1 MGNLL
6 KQRQLVNNIT
16 KELLGEIQTKEELLI
31 AIEYTCDKLRIEVR
45 KVATEYILTVLE
57 EGEQM
62 LEDYMD
68 ILKRREKM
76 LYKFDE
82 SSCKENREMLEEAI
96 QLTEKFRKYANKL
109 HKLPVLKYDRKE
121 LNVLREILIE
131 SICRISQSLKEYDIL
146 EELLVQRLAITIEEE
161 EESLAKL
168 FKEDLHVL
176 VDKFNNILIK
186 NNELTTRMYD
196 MGEEILKRYNKEK
209 QTRKELKDRT
219 LTHKEVITMLNENGY
234 ELKRNGKGSHLIFS
248 DDKGETIVVSNHGT
262 KDVKKGLRLKYIERI
277 YNI

>member
-6 KQRQLVNNIT
+6 KQRQMVNNIT

-31 AIEYTCDKLRIEVR
+31 AIEYVCDKLRIEVR

-76 LYKFDE
+76 IYKFDD
-82 SSCKENREMLEEAI
+82 SSCKENREMLKEAI
-96 QLTEKFRKYANKL
+96 QLTEEFRKYANKL

-121 LNVLREILIE
+121 LNILREILTE

-161 EESLAKL
+161 EKSLAKL

-186 NNELTTRMYD
+186 NNELTTRMYEA
-196 MGEEILKRYNKEK
+196 GEEILKRYNKEK
-209 QTRKELKDRT
+209 QTKKELKDRSYST
-219 LTHKEVITMLNENGY
+219 KEVIDILNRNGY
-234 ELKRNGKGSHLIFS
+234 SLERNGKGSHQVFKNN
-248 DDKGETIVVSNHGT
+248 DGETIIVSNHT
-262 KDVKKGLRLKYIERI
+262 KDIKVGLKNKYLERI